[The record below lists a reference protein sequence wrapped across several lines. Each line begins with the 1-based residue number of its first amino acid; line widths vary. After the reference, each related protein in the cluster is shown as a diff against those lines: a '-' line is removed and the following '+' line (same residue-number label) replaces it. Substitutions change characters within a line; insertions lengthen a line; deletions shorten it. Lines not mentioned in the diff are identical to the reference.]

1 MTNFQISLPL
11 PPTFHVTCMTEK
23 YFFKLIRRMTK
34 AKNEKICLKRFL
46 KKTTKQRN
54 SRIEEKV
61 KADKMKD
68 TDFITFPD

>member
-1 MTNFQISLPL
+1 MS
-11 PPTFHVTCMTEK
+11 E
-23 YFFKLIRRMTK
+23 
-34 AKNEKICLKRFL
+34 
-46 KKTTKQRN
+46 TTKQRN

>member
-1 MTNFQISLPL
+1 
-11 PPTFHVTCMTEK
+11 
-23 YFFKLIRRMTK
+23 MTK
-34 AKNEKICLKRFL
+34 AKNEKRYVWKDLK

-68 TDFITFPD
+68 TDFITFPDWRLYVFGHLGQKKISI